1 MVGPT
6 DGYLGIDCSF
16 VDEEEKALDLKTLQK
31 RGSHLKPSISQGRKP
46 GVFLLVKKLGFKFF
60 KPCLTIILRSDEA
73 TLTQLWQAPSV
84 FESTILRRLS
94 LPRHMHPATSLY
106 SKLCL
111 GGIANHRVKKK
122 KIGRQTTHLLL
133 LFCPFTR
140 KSFDLLKPLWMKS
153 LE

>member
-1 MVGPT
+1 MGPIN
-6 DGYLGIDCSF
+6 GYLGIDCSF

-60 KPCLTIILRSDEA
+60 KPSCLTIILRSDEA

-122 KIGRQTTHLLL
+122 IGRQTTHLLL

-140 KSFDLLKPLWMKS
+140 RSFDLLKPLWMKS

>member
-1 MVGPT
+1 MGPT